1 VTLGGRAEAVR
12 GEVGTMADIDVVEGF
27 SDHRLRGGRGQ
38 MGSRQCGASLGI
50 REWTVGSPAV
60 MNRQRGLEIALFTD
74 DEENLK
80 YLLLTTSWW
89 GTCAP
94 TVEGGGAH
102 RIEVLAG
109 TEG

>member
-1 VTLGGRAEAVR
+1 
-12 GEVGTMADIDVVEGF
+12 
-27 SDHRLRGGRGQ
+27 
-38 MGSRQCGASLGI
+38 
-50 REWTVGSPAV
+50 